1 LQWTWKWVIDSFL
14 SFLTKYDERRA
25 HNILSLMLGSNYKN
39 LRLIFSFIGHKLG
52 VVIRK
57 EHDRRFPFFRV
68 LKSYH
73 CWKVKVISQIKM
85 EKIIFLIFL
94 KSWWALLN
102 LWKQLSINNCENI
115 KWIGRTSHALWS
127 GGGNMDPRSQMLGF

>member
-14 SFLTKYDERRA
+14 SFLTKYEERRA
-25 HNILSLMLGSNYKN
+25 HNILSLMLGYKYKS

-57 EHDRRFPFFRV
+57 EHDRKFSFFRV

-85 EKIIFLIFL
+85 KKTIILIFL
-94 KSWWALLN
+94 KWCWALLN

-127 GGGNMDPRSQMLGF
+127 GGRNMDPCSQMLGF